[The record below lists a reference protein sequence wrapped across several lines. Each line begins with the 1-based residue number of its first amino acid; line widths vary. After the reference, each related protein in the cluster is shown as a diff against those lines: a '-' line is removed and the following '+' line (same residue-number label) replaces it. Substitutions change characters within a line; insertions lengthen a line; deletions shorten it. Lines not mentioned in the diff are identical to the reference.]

1 MCKATTIV
9 STWRDL
15 LPLLITKYHDGYIAQ
30 NLDTPSLKMK
40 KLFYPKWWLDLTGFW
55 KNPPVTGPDVILFQ
69 PAPADNPVFTTSA
82 LVKAVAWSAL
92 VSCAVTLLVGAYLF
106 RHRERSIK
114 LSGALGV
121 RRAEYIEIRNV

>member
-1 MCKATTIV
+1 
-9 STWRDL
+9 

-30 NLDTPSLKMK
+30 DLDTPNLKMK

-106 RHRERSIK
+106 RHRERTIK